1 MSSAAAS
8 VASLPVFQTTVAK
21 KVEVVKN
28 MLENGLRKGMKEEEA
43 KSRIKLIEL
52 IVDSVVRRQSCWCLS
67 RCANP

>member
-1 MSSAAAS
+1 MSSTAAS

-43 KSRIKLIEL
+43 KSRIKLI
-52 IVDSVVRRQSCWCLS
+52 VDSVVRRQNCWCLS

>member
-8 VASLPVFQTTVAK
+8 VASLPIFQTSVVK

-28 MLENGLRKGMKEEEA
+28 MLETGMRKGMKEEEA
-43 KSRIKLIEL
+43 KSRIKM
-52 IVDSVVRRQSCWCLS
+52 IVDSVVRRQSRWCLS